1 MATDKPE
8 PLTDAQLVDVRKAY
22 ERMTPRPWFHWL
34 SMHAGWTIQI
44 ATGWLFQASDKCNQH
59 DAAGIV
65 ALVNSWP
72 ALLALLEQRTAA
84 LRLAEWNC
92 APGSGFCPVCHEP
105 EEPMTYGNGKRVKGG
120 HKRSCKLRAALLP
133 SEGTPATEPQVSGEG
148 EDV

>member
-1 MATDKPE
+1 MSE
-8 PLTDAQLVDVRKAY
+8 PLTDAQLGEVRKAY
-22 ERMTPRPWFHWL
+22 ERMTPGPWETRSNVPYSWPGRGLVIFRGRF
-34 SMHAGWTIQI
+34 AENETIGRWQNEKYGN
-44 ATGWLFQASDKCNQH
+44 TQANVD
-59 DAAGIV
+59 GIV
-65 ALVNSWP
+65 ALVNAFP

-133 SEGTPATEPQVSGEG
+133 SEGTQK
-148 EDV
+148 